1 MTEFARS
8 TALPYFEAR
17 RSCQTNTCYRP
28 HTHDAFSVGV
38 VDEGVSVF
46 AGVLTGKIELMPG
59 DVIVIPAEHVHQ
71 CNPVGGEWLYRMLH
85 IEQSWAEQ
93 AADAQSPID
102 PFAAIAVYRGAR
114 IRSLI
119 DRWLDELFED
129 APASLLEATRD
140 EVIHALSHTVPELR
154 VTVDRNE
161 HLLDELAP
169 VFARL
174 RSDEVNPSLDDLG
187 ALVGMDRYRLVREV
201 KRATGLP
208 PLAWRQNARIAES
221 RRMLREGM
229 PIADAAIALGFT
241 DQSHFHRVFRAHVA
255 AAPGGYRA

>member
-1 MTEFARS
+1 M
-8 TALPYFEAR
+8 
-17 RSCQTNTCYRP
+17 
-28 HTHDAFSVGV
+28 
-38 VDEGVSVF
+38 
-46 AGVLTGKIELMPG
+46 
-59 DVIVIPAEHVHQ
+59 
-71 CNPVGGEWLYRMLH
+71 
-85 IEQSWAEQ
+85 
-93 AADAQSPID
+93 DAQSSID
-102 PFAAIAVYRGAR
+102 PFAAITVHRDAR
-114 IRSLI
+114 IRGLI

-129 APASLLEATRD
+129 APASVLEATRD
-140 EVIHALSHTVPELR
+140 EVIHALSHIVPELR
-154 VTVDRNE
+154 VTVDRNG

-174 RSDEVNPSLDDLG
+174 RSDEVNPSLDELG

-229 PIADAAIALGFT
+229 SIADTAIALGFT